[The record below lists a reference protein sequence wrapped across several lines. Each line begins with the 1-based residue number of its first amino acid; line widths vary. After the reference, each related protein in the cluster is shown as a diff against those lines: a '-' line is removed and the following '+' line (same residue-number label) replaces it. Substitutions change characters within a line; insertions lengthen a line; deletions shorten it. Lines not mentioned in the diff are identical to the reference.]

1 MPPDAAGENVMDA
14 VLSMDAVKNHAD
26 TVALDE
32 INVVDVELWRN
43 DTIWPYFDR
52 LRRDDPVHLHPADH
66 HVDGAFWSITRFND
80 IIAIDS
86 DHQTFSSEPT
96 IFLEEQMEGFELP
109 AFIQMDP
116 PRHDQQRKTVMPVVS
131 PQNLAAMESLIRSR
145 VQATLDSL
153 PIGEKFDWVDKVSIE
168 LTGQM
173 LATLFDFPFEDR
185 RKLTYWSDMATADPV
200 ASGMYSDP
208 ENYQQEFIAV
218 MTECAEYFTGLWNE
232 RVNQPPKGDLISMLA
247 HSESTSEMDPNEFLG
262 NILLLIVGGNDT
274 TRNTMSGSVLA
285 MFENP
290 GERAKL
296 DANPALIPS
305 MVSETLRWQTP
316 LSYMRRTATRDVELG
331 GKTIRKGDRVAMWY
345 AAGNRD
351 AEVIE
356 NPYEYRIDRPN
367 VRRHLAFGF
376 GIHRC
381 LGNRLAEMQLRILWE
396 EILQRF
402 PEIHVHS
409 LERVPSAFVHGFSEM
424 QVSIPRRL

>member
-1 MPPDAAGENVMDA
+1 
-14 VLSMDAVKNHAD
+14 
-26 TVALDE
+26 
-32 INVVDVELWRN
+32 
-43 DTIWPYFDR
+43 
-52 LRRDDPVHLHPADH
+52 
-66 HVDGAFWSITRFND
+66 
-80 IIAIDS
+80 
-86 DHQTFSSEPT
+86 
-96 IFLEEQMEGFELP
+96 
-109 AFIQMDP
+109 
-116 PRHDQQRKTVMPVVS
+116 
-131 PQNLAAMESLIRSR
+131 
-145 VQATLDSL
+145 
-153 PIGEKFDWVDKVSIE
+153 
-168 LTGQM
+168 
-173 LATLFDFPFEDR
+173 
-185 RKLTYWSDMATADPV
+185 
-200 ASGMYSDP
+200 
-208 ENYQQEFIAV
+208 
-218 MTECAEYFTGLWNE
+218 
-232 RVNQPPKGDLISMLA
+232 
-247 HSESTSEMDPNEFLG
+247 
-262 NILLLIVGGNDT
+262 
-274 TRNTMSGSVLA
+274 

-409 LERVPSAFVHGFSEM
+409 LERVPSAFSEM